1 MSREGDLSNDESE
14 EGKGPVPVRDLMRG
28 TTAHEEPAGDPRWD
42 GADREF
48 EMDGETWT
56 ARPAGAGAYGTGRM
70 GSARLLAIHFVRT
83 RQPERP
89 VREALLPAGEFPTL
103 REPELRTLFHRA
115 TVIDLES

>member
-1 MSREGDLSNDESE
+1 MSDEGTE

-28 TTAHEEPAGDPRWD
+28 TSADDEPPGEPRWEGD
-42 GADREF
+42 GREF
-48 EMDGETWT
+48 EMEGESWS
-56 ARPAGAGAYGTGRM
+56 ARPAGAGAYGTGRL

-83 RQPERP
+83 REPERP

-115 TVIDLES
+115 TVIDVES